1 MKIIKSLFCTTPGH
15 VLEAVR
21 AVNLR
26 LTQQLSQRTR
36 IKGYG
41 KWPAQVKRKGWNRCC
56 LTETLHGIK
65 GMCMILDTHLYK
77 TSNHHANGIIER
89 EDRNVSGFILYSEHK
104 VCMAGYFAQALSTD

>member
-21 AVNLR
+21 AVNSIREFQADTATL
-26 LTQQLSQRTR
+26 
-36 IKGYG
+36 IKNKNQGVW
-41 KWPAQVKRKGWNRCC
+41 KVASTS

-77 TSNHHANGIIER
+77 TSNHHADGIIER